1 MNDKHIS
8 VETKKIDN
16 TKLPEHIAIIMD
28 GNGRWA
34 KSRGLNRSA
43 GHQEGVTSVH
53 EITDVASRIGLKYL
67 TLYTFSTENWNR
79 PQDEIDALMALMVQ
93 SIYNETPLMM
103 KNNVRLRVIG
113 DLSRLPLTAR
123 KVLEDCIEKTS
134 VNSGLNMI
142 LALSY
147 SSRWEIVDA
156 VKRLVNKVSE
166 GALKNEEITEELF
179 SSYLTTSGIPDPD
192 MLIRTGGEKR
202 ISNFL
207 MWQLSYAELYFTDC
221 YWPDFREEQFI
232 DAIIDYQQRERRFG
246 KTSEQLEVN
255 N

>member
-1 MNDKHIS
+1 MEAKEIDKAR
-8 VETKKIDN
+8 
-16 TKLPEHIAIIMD
+16 LPEHVAIIMD

-34 KSRGLNRSA
+34 KNRGLNRSA
-43 GHQEGVTSVH
+43 GHQEGVISVH

-79 PQDEIDALMALMVQ
+79 PQDEVDALMALMVQ
-93 SIYNETPLMM
+93 SIYKEKPLMM
-103 KNNVRLRVIG
+103 QNNLRLRVIG
-113 DLSRLPLTAR
+113 DLSRLPLDAR
-123 KVLEDCIEKTS
+123 NVLDNCIEETS
-134 VNSGLNMI
+134 KNTGLTLI

-156 VKRLVNKVSE
+156 VKKLVDEVTQGVLSSDD
-166 GALKNEEITEELF
+166 ITEKLF
-179 SSYLTTSGIPDPD
+179 SSCLSTSGIPDPD

-221 YWPDFREEQFI
+221 FWPDFREKQFLE
-232 DAIIDYQQRERRFG
+232 AIVDYQQRERRFG
-246 KTSEQLEVN
+246 KISEQLKVE
-255 N
+255 